1 IRPYLRETL
10 AADRGK
16 NKLQICFALPS
27 FNEALA
33 QVERELGTK
42 VDPGFTTAP
51 TFAEKNGSCF
61 FGFYSAV
68 VRGNGDMYPCCML
81 LNPTYKPLGNA
92 MQGSFAEKWEGE
104 SYNQLRHEMREVM
117 LAGGDAEY
125 QPGKFQTLA
134 PECVNAH
141 ACGLKNMYMRS
152 DEAFYRD
159 LGEALE
165 TARAKEI
172 RWTGN
177 RQQLARA
184 LQRAKARHPKLRKV
198 YEKAAAAS
206 PRFRTFMKRYFA
218 VR

>member
-1 IRPYLRETL
+1 
-10 AADRGK
+10 
-16 NKLQICFALPS
+16 
-27 FNEALA
+27 
-33 QVERELGTK
+33 
-42 VDPGFTTAP
+42 
-51 TFAEKNGSCF
+51 
-61 FGFYSAV
+61 
-68 VRGNGDMYPCCML
+68 
-81 LNPTYKPLGNA
+81 
-92 MQGSFAEKWEGE
+92 
-104 SYNQLRHEMREVM
+104 
-117 LAGGDAEY
+117 
-125 QPGKFQTLA
+125 
-134 PECVNAH
+134 
-141 ACGLKNMYMRS
+141 MYMRS